1 MAALLLLTG
10 CWDAREVNELSLATM
25 IILDKL
31 GDEYTFTLEFP
42 TITPIGESG
51 SSASKCVYL
60 KAIGKT
66 FPEVRDDLENQ
77 LEKPLYLGTFQT
89 LMVTE
94 RAARD
99 DMAEYMLRMRQD
111 PSYRQRVIMVVT
123 RDEPEAFTHREDKTA
138 SGGGGNIDDLLT
150 TIAHGGRSY
159 YKTTAAYMEDI
170 LNKRGFVIHCI
181 DLKDKKIDLAGYCVF
196 RDAKCVGFIP
206 TEESRGL
213 IWLVADNPIWHY
225 RVPFENGFA
234 TVEVR
239 LDKRKIVPSYEN
251 GSIRLILQVD
261 LDAQVQYVGLDG
273 LFPLNKTALNE
284 IKTQVDGMIHQELQ
298 STVDRSQ
305 KEFQSDYLLFGE
317 AFRIAYP
324 DVFDKMDWGQEYLNA
339 QIDVQTKVDLR
350 VSPRMDL
357 GPS

>member
-31 GDEYTFTLEFP
+31 GDEYTFTLELP

-51 SSASKCVYL
+51 SYASKCVYL

-99 DMAEYMLRMRQD
+99 EMAEYMLRMRQD

-123 RDEPEAFTHREDKTA
+123 RDEPEAFTQREDKTS
-138 SGGGGNIDDLLT
+138 SGGGSNVDELLT
-150 TIAHGGRSY
+150 TIEQGGRSY
-159 YKTTAAYMEDI
+159 HNTTSSYVDDI
-170 LNKRGFVIHCI
+170 LNKRGFVVHCI
-181 DLKDKKIDLAGYCVF
+181 GLKDKKIVLAGYSVF

-206 TEESRGL
+206 AEEARGL
-213 IWLVADNPIWHY
+213 IWLVADNPMWHY
-225 RVPFENGFA
+225 RVPFESGFA
-234 TVEVR
+234 TTEVR
-239 LDKRKIVPSYEN
+239 LDKKRIVPSYEN
-251 GSIRLILQVD
+251 GNIRFILQVD
-261 LDAQVQYVGLDG
+261 LDAVVQYVSHDG
-273 LFPLNKTALNE
+273 LFPLTKTALNK
-284 IKTQVDGMIHQELQ
+284 INAQLNDMIHQELQ

-305 KEFQSDYLLFGE
+305 KEFQSDYLFFCE

-324 DVFDKMDWGQEYLNA
+324 IAFDKMDWEQVYSNA
-339 QIDVQTKVDLR
+339 QIEVRTNVDLK
-350 VSPRMDL
+350 VTPKMDL
-357 GPS
+357 EPS